1 MKMEIMMMAIWD
13 DNDDG
18 NDNCD
23 DNADDDEIV
32 SFPLC

>member
-23 DNADDDEIV
+23 DNADDDGVV

>member
-1 MKMEIMMMAIWD
+1 MEIMMMAIWD

-23 DNADDDEIV
+23 DNADDDGVV